1 MLIQYTKHIG
11 DIYGWREEWPRWKNL
26 CAAYVLTADYDP
38 LYLAF
43 HGARSA
49 DEG

>member
-11 DIYGWREEWPRWKNL
+11 DRYGWREEWPRWKNL